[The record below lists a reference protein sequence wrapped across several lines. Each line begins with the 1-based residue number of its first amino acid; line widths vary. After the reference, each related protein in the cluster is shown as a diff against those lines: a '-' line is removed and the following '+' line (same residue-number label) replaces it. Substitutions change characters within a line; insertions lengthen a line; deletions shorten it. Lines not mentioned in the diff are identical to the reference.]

1 MFPSLWIASKKWI
14 EGLIIN
20 GPLGSAK
27 LDLKVLLSNQHLNVT
42 NFAKL
47 QVGLVLR
54 NLYTGTYN
62 PRPKLK
68 RLVFY

>member
-1 MFPSLWIASKKWI
+1 MNQDSVSQPVDREQKVDRRAHYYR
-14 EGLIIN
+14 N

-62 PRPKLK
+62 PNKA
-68 RLVFY
+68 